1 MNMAHHQQPAP
12 PKRKPD
18 WRIPATILTCGV
30 LSLLLAAPSSAQ
42 VVLPAP
48 SREPQA
54 IDFASDP
61 LLGFLA
67 HTVPPEAFRQAIA
80 DAVASHPAS
89 GEAAAGTTVAVA
101 ARRQIRSGLFPA
113 LNASIVA
120 SRSLARG
127 FENDS
132 VIVESLAPR
141 GRTDALLGA
150 EQLLFDFGATSSRI
164 AGASARVRA
173 ARAEAGRSATA
184 TTLDAVETWYQLLG
198 YQALNELSAALVER
212 HRSIL
217 GDTRTRVSAGLG
229 AGGDT
234 VRAEAS
240 LADAIADSARYAR
253 TLADVRARWR
263 QVFGREAPLR
273 PDRPA
278 APPSLAGDVA
288 IGMTMS
294 HNVPEVAIALA
305 AAEALRAEARAVRG
319 DALPRLSAGVGGTR
333 YDAFRSGNNY
343 DVRGQLVLRQSLSL
357 GGAETARIREARARA
372 RAAEFAGD
380 RVTAEAERDAE
391 AAFADAR
398 ILDDSVNAL
407 AGAYRANRRSRDTMA
422 EQVRLSRG
430 SLYDLLRAE
439 QEYFVAA
446 QGLLQGSIER
456 DIARY
461 RLLARTGE
469 LLPVFDIDPNHFGG

>member
-1 MNMAHHQQPAP
+1 MSMSHHQQPP
-12 PKRKPD
+12 PPQRKPD
-18 WRIPATILTCGV
+18 WPISATILACGIV
-30 LSLLLAAPSSAQ
+30 SLLLAAPSAAQ
-42 VVLPAP
+42 LVLPAP

-54 IDFASDP
+54 IDFAGDP

-67 HTVPPEAFRQAIA
+67 RAVAPEAFRQVIA

-89 GEAAAGTTVAVA
+89 GEAAAGTAAAVA
-101 ARRQIRSGLFPA
+101 ARQQLRSGLFPT
-113 LNASIVA
+113 LNASIIA
-120 SRSLARG
+120 SRSLGRG
-127 FENDS
+127 FENNS

-141 GRTDALLGA
+141 GRTDGQIGA
-150 EQLLFDFGATSSRI
+150 EQLLFDFGATGGRI
-164 AGASARVRA
+164 AGASARIRA
-173 ARAEAGRSATA
+173 ARAEAGRSVTA
-184 TTLDAVETWYQLLG
+184 TTLDAVEAWYQLLG
-198 YQALNELSAALVER
+198 YQALTELSAALVER
-212 HRSIL
+212 HRGIL
-217 GDTRTRVSAGLG
+217 GDTRTRVAAGLG

-234 VRAEAS
+234 VRAEAG

-253 TLADVRARWR
+253 SLADIRARWR

-278 APPSLAGDVA
+278 LPASSAGDAA
-288 IGMTMS
+288 IAMAMS
-294 HNVPEVAIALA
+294 HSVPEVAIALA

-333 YDAFRSGNNY
+333 YDAFNAGNNY
-343 DVRGQLVLRQSLSL
+343 DVRGQVVLRQSLSV
-357 GGAETARIREARARA
+357 GGAEAARTREVKARA

-380 RVTAEAERDAE
+380 RVIAEAEGDAE

-398 ILDDSVNAL
+398 ILDGSVSAL
-407 AGAYRANRRSRDTMA
+407 ADAYRANRRSRDTMA

-439 QEYFVAA
+439 QEYFAAA
-446 QGLLQGSIER
+446 QGLLQGSVER

-469 LLPVFDIDPNHFGG
+469 LLPLFAIDPNHLGG